1 MTDSC
6 GRRSNSARATVRP
19 PIPESKTPSG
29 ALFMDGNADADTAR
43 KGADFEIRW
52 KIAQMGRDVRLGA
65 REEMIEDPEH
75 EPVLH
80 LLALEPEVFRVNL
93 LEVVGLLLR
102 LEGHHGRDAFPE
114 HEHRARHRPPRGR
127 LTPSRKEERPEE
139 SAHGPDAAMHGVGGE
154 DDVTRISS
162 ARGILSGKSDGWKV
176 GKCNR
181 DGAYRPTVQPSNLP
195 SHWATNT
202 FNRPRTSST
211 VHSFTPGS
219 RNSPSTCS
227 MSGSSGER
235 TTSFAVLM
243 IATSRIF
250 TCVPRITRGMARR
263 NRGSETRRIKQTSI
277 FPSAGSASG
286 AKR

>member
-6 GRRSNSARATVRP
+6 GRRSNSARATVSP
-19 PIPESKTPSG
+19 PIPESNTPSG
-29 ALFMDGNADADTAR
+29 ALFMHRDAHADAAR
-43 KGADFEIRW
+43 ERADSEIGGE
-52 KIAQMGRDVRLGA
+52 IAQVGRDVGFGT

-93 LEVVGLLLR
+93 LKVVRFLLR
-102 LEGHHGRDAFPE
+102 LERHHGHYAFPG
-114 HEHRARHRPPRGR
+114 HKRRTRHRPPRGR
-127 LTPSRKEERPEE
+127 LAPSRKKERPEE
-139 SAHGPDAAMHGVGGE
+139 CAHGPHTPMHRIRRE
-154 DDVTRISS
+154 DHASRIGACRILPCKS
-162 ARGILSGKSDGWKV
+162 ARRHDGKSDHQ
-176 GKCNR
+176 CNVPACR
-181 DGAYRPTVQPSNLP
+181 RADVRL
-195 SHWATNT
+195 HRATNT
-202 FNRPRTSST
+202 FNRPRSSST

-227 MSGSSGER
+227 SSACSGER

-243 IATSRIF
+243 SATSRIF
-250 TCVPRITRGMARR
+250 TCVPRMTRGMARR
-263 NRGSETRRIKQTSI
+263 NRGSETRRIKQTSS